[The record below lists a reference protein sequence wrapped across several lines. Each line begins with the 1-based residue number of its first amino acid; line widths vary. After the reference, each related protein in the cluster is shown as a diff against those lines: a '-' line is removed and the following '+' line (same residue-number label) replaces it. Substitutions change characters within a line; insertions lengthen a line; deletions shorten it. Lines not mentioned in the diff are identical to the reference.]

1 MTQERYNPQEIEI
14 KWQKRWAE
22 SKAFA
27 CSNTSDK
34 PKYYVLEMFP
44 YPSGNLHMGHVR
56 NYSIGDVLARAKR
69 MQGFNVLHPIG
80 WDAFGLP
87 AENAAI
93 KHNTHPADWT
103 YANIDNMR
111 AQMKRLGFSYDWDRE
126 TATCRPEYYRW
137 EQLFFLKLLEKGL
150 AYRKKSAQN
159 WCPSCHT
166 VLANEQVIDG
176 KCWRCDT
183 PVEQKDLEQWFL
195 RITAYADELL
205 KDLDLLKGGW
215 PDRVL
220 AMQHNWIGRSEGAE
234 VRFDLEKP
242 VDGAD
247 HIDVF
252 TTRPDTLFGASF
264 IVMAPE
270 HPLAARLIKGSPD
283 EASITA
289 FIDHVRNMDRIERQ
303 SDTLEKEGVFTG
315 AYALHPLTGRRVPIW
330 LGNFVISTYGTGAV
344 MSVAAHDQ
352 RDFDFARKYHLP
364 IIQVISPDGKA
375 HNTDEWTEAHAE
387 PGVLVNSGEYDG
399 TPSLKA
405 KELITEKL
413 ESLGKGKKKTQFR
426 LRDWNISRQRYWGA
440 PIPVVYC
447 EKCGV
452 VPEKP
457 ENLPILLPLHVKTE
471 PDGKSPL
478 PKTESFYKCTCPK
491 CGGPARR
498 ETDTMDTF
506 VESSWYFAR
515 YTSARNDKAAFDMD
529 ALRYWLPVDQYIGG
543 VEHAILHL
551 LYSRFF
557 TKALR
562 DLGFYPENLDE
573 PFKRL
578 LTQGMVLLDGSKMSK
593 SKGNIVNPTEMIDRY
608 GADTVRLFCLF
619 ADPPE
624 RDFDWTES
632 GIEGANRFLQR
643 IWRLFH
649 ENRSILKTVRG
660 CSSTA
665 EDCVT
670 PEARDLRGREHATV
684 KKAGEDMGL
693 RNQFNTAI
701 SAIMELV
708 NAMYAYRD
716 KMGDSEGERN
726 VFSSAMATVITTL
739 SPITPHICEELW
751 ERLGHT
757 SHLAGDPWPTYD
769 EKAMV
774 KDTQTIALQVNG
786 KLRGTME
793 APTGADKKT
802 LEDLALATEQ
812 IRRFTKDLTIRKVI
826 VVPGKIVNVVA
837 K

>member
-619 ADPPE
+619 AAPPE

-632 GIEGANRFLQR
+632 GIEGASRFLQR

-708 NAMYAYRD
+708 NAMYTYRD

-757 SHLAGDPWPTYD
+757 SHLAH
-769 EKAMV
+769 V
-774 KDTQTIALQVNG
+774 
-786 KLRGTME
+786 
-793 APTGADKKT
+793 
-802 LEDLALATEQ
+802 
-812 IRRFTKDLTIRKVI
+812 
-826 VVPGKIVNVVA
+826 
-837 K
+837 

>member
-1 MTQERYNPQEIEI
+1 
-14 KWQKRWAE
+14 
-22 SKAFA
+22 
-27 CSNTSDK
+27 
-34 PKYYVLEMFP
+34 
-44 YPSGNLHMGHVR
+44 
-56 NYSIGDVLARAKR
+56 
-69 MQGFNVLHPIG
+69 
-80 WDAFGLP
+80 
-87 AENAAI
+87 
-93 KHNTHPADWT
+93 
-103 YANIDNMR
+103 
-111 AQMKRLGFSYDWDRE
+111 
-126 TATCRPEYYRW
+126 
-137 EQLFFLKLLEKGL
+137 
-150 AYRKKSAQN
+150 
-159 WCPSCHT
+159 
-166 VLANEQVIDG
+166 
-176 KCWRCDT
+176 
-183 PVEQKDLEQWFL
+183 
-195 RITAYADELL
+195 
-205 KDLDLLKGGW
+205 
-215 PDRVL
+215 
-220 AMQHNWIGRSEGAE
+220 MQHNWIGRSEGAE

-315 AYALHPLTGRRVPIW
+315 AYALHPLPGRRVPIW

-447 EKCGV
+447 
-452 VPEKP
+452 
-457 ENLPILLPLHVKTE
+457 
-471 PDGKSPL
+471 
-478 PKTESFYKCTCPK
+478 
-491 CGGPARR
+491 GGPARR

-573 PFKRL
+573 PFRRL
-578 LTQGMVLLDGSKMSK
+578 LTQGMVLLDGS
-593 SKGNIVNPTEMIDRY
+593 
-608 GADTVRLFCLF
+608 
-619 ADPPE
+619 
-624 RDFDWTES
+624 
-632 GIEGANRFLQR
+632 
-643 IWRLFH
+643 
-649 ENRSILKTVRG
+649 
-660 CSSTA
+660 
-665 EDCVT
+665 
-670 PEARDLRGREHATV
+670 
-684 KKAGEDMGL
+684 
-693 RNQFNTAI
+693 
-701 SAIMELV
+701 
-708 NAMYAYRD
+708 
-716 KMGDSEGERN
+716 
-726 VFSSAMATVITTL
+726 
-739 SPITPHICEELW
+739 
-751 ERLGHT
+751 
-757 SHLAGDPWPTYD
+757 
-769 EKAMV
+769 
-774 KDTQTIALQVNG
+774 
-786 KLRGTME
+786 
-793 APTGADKKT
+793 
-802 LEDLALATEQ
+802 
-812 IRRFTKDLTIRKVI
+812 
-826 VVPGKIVNVVA
+826 
-837 K
+837 